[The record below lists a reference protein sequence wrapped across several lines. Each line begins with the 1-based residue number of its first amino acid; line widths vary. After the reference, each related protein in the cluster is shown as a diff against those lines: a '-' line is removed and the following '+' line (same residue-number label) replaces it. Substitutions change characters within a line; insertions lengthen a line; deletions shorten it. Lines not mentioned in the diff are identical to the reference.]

1 MEAIVAIFVFLV
13 FVFISFL
20 IMLIPSFL
28 LIWAYDYVAV
38 QFDWHVLALG
48 WGNVICVAILMAIAR
63 SIFKKN

>member
-13 FVFISFL
+13 FIFISFL

-38 QFDWHVLALG
+38 QFDWHVLGLS
-48 WGNVICVAILMAIAR
+48 WGNVICVAILMVIAR

>member
-38 QFDWHVLALG
+38 QFDWHVLTLG